1 MSFKSEIWWK
11 LYGEDRDCTFNAS
24 FYHHLLLI
32 GVNFIDDTLDT
43 EFTEETLKKMLQ
55 HQHKEM

>member
-24 FYHHLLLI
+24 FYYHLLNI
-32 GVNFIDDTLDT
+32 GVRFIDDTLDT
-43 EFTEETLKKMLQ
+43 EFTEEFLEKILQ
-55 HQHKEM
+55 H

>member
-11 LYGEDRDCTFNAS
+11 LYGEDRDCTFNAP
-24 FYHHLLLI
+24 FYRHLLLI

-43 EFTEETLKKMLQ
+43 EFTEEILKKMLQ
-55 HQHKEM
+55 Y